1 MKQRVFASK
10 LVMALLAATL
20 LPAQFALADEA
31 ADAALA
37 TKVKAAIDANPT
49 LKAFNLKVS
58 GKNNDVTIEGNVD
71 EGLQMAEVG
80 AIAEKVDGVKFV
92 FNNIMPKN

>member
-20 LPAQFALADEA
+20 LPAQFALGDEA
-31 ADAALA
+31 SDAALA
-37 TKVKAAIDANPT
+37 AKVKAAIDANPT
-49 LKAFNLKVS
+49 LKAFDLKVS
-58 GKNNDVTIEGNVD
+58 GKSNDVTIEGSVD

-80 AIAEKVDGVKFV
+80 MIAEKIEGVKFV
-92 FNNIMPKN
+92 FNKIMPKN